1 MAEFYDFTNRENN
14 IRTPDAADGQ
24 PGLRPDEMTQSAD
37 RQVQYEKFVRDEKS
51 GNSKFSNGI
60 IITCVIAYALM
71 TIGQLIGF
79 GLEFIPGADKASPAV
94 QTGILY
100 YEFIGIWLVF
110 GIYYLISRKDRPI
123 AKAMGTRPRGNNLKM
138 FLFGLVVFGFGLNAF
153 CILCAWLHK
162 DIFIYFDS
170 IEPLGLIFV
179 FFGVL
184 VQSGAEELVCRNFI
198 YQRLRR
204 CYRNPWVAILANAL
218 LFALLHIANPGVT
231 ALAILDIFCTGILYS
246 MMVLYF
252 DSIWCAIAAHTMWN
266 FTQNIIFGLPNSGM
280 LVPFSIFKLDA
291 ASAMDSFAYNVG
303 FGVEGTIVA
312 IGIQALAIL
321 LLWLWGRKH
330 AQPDYDVW
338 GNSAAASASGDLY
351 VQ

>member
-1 MAEFYDFTNRENN
+1 MAEFYDFNNKENN
-14 IRTPDAADGQ
+14 IRAEGGEA
-24 PGLRPDEMTQSAD
+24 LRPDELVQSQE
-37 RQVQYEKFVRDEKS
+37 RQDQYESFNREEKS
-51 GNSKFSNGI
+51 GKSRFSNGI
-60 IITCVIAYALM
+60 FITCLVAFALM
-71 TIGQLIGF
+71 SLGQLLGV
-79 GLEFIPGADKASPAV
+79 GLEFIPGFDTASPAV
-94 QTGILY
+94 QTGIMY

-110 GIYYLISRKDRPI
+110 GLYYLISGKDRPI
-123 AKAMGTRPRGNNLKM
+123 AKALGTRPRGNNLKM
-138 FLFGLVVFGFGLNAF
+138 FLFGLIVFGFGLNAF

-179 FFGVL
+179 FIGVL

-204 CYRNPWVAILANAL
+204 CYKNPWVAILANAI
-218 LFALLHIANPGVT
+218 LFALLHVGNPGVT
-231 ALAILDIFCTGILYS
+231 VLAIIDIFCTGILYS

-266 FTQNIIFGLPNSGM
+266 FTQNIIFGLPNSG
-280 LVPFSIFKLDA
+280 LVVPFSIFKLDA

-312 IGIQALAIL
+312 IGIQAVAIL

-330 AQPDYDVW
+330 AKPDYDVW
-338 GNSAAASASGDLY
+338 A
-351 VQ
+351 